1 MQKTSEDTRII
12 LDPLGYALGAEIR
25 GLDISLPP
33 NRKEVETVNA
43 IWQEHH
49 VIVFRRKS
57 YSQVRL

>member
-12 LDPLGYALGAEIR
+12 IDPLGYALGAEIR

-33 NRKEVETVNA
+33 NRKEVEAVNA

-49 VIVFRRKS
+49 VIVF
-57 YSQVRL
+57 